1 MAPDSSANV
10 KPVHPH
16 PGAAFFWWLAVASAG
31 FWALLWTLT
40 APQFLGGPM
49 QSGDIAGVDIVA
61 PAQLAIAD
69 EQATQL
75 ARDTARQQVLQ
86 VFKRDASIDPLIRQK
101 LLKQLSAVTALQS
114 GASLPFAERLNLTAD
129 EKVYL
134 IASSDSIWERIECV
148 VNQKTGEQSQTAAPP
163 SMLVAEQQ
171 QIRPALE
178 ASIVAK
184 LKSSETSHNHKVAGN
199 DSKTTISDSLGLV
212 RSARAFYQN
221 LEAAGKHDLLYLAVT
236 VSPRDWAA
244 RGSTIEQATMRLLKL
259 GPLFPDTPRSDWERT
274 VLEFLPDS
282 WSDKIRWTCAKVV
295 ASTLEPNVIVDAA
308 ATKRKADA
316 AAAAVQPVSR
326 AIKQGQV
333 LVAKGTII
341 SPQAANLINVLGI
354 HRATNWSLI
363 LSLTFSLIAAC
374 TCFALFLN
382 IYSPKHLYSPSACG
396 LMFTVSVVT
405 CGVAAF
411 AGQIFPQFVPVP
423 AAALICTIFF
433 GPRVATG
440 IVILLLVFLRVDN
453 LIDNNQLIALATA
466 SCMGLGAN
474 IKRRHDL
481 MFRGILIG
489 VMQAGGF
496 LCASLLSHSISSAT
510 ALGQQVLLQV
520 LGGLSSCIV
529 AIGSLPF
536 LEDIF
541 GMVTPFRVTELTASD
556 QPLLRR
562 LEENAPGT
570 YQHSLAVANL
580 AEAGARAVGAD
591 VNLVR
596 AGSLYHD
603 IGKMVRPR
611 YFIENQLGDT
621 NPHDAIPPE
630 ESRDRVLAHVTDGL
644 ALAQK
649 FGLPRAVQDF
659 IPQHQ
664 GTTLM
669 AYFYHKACLRDGA
682 ENVDASF
689 YRYPGPKPQS
699 REAAIVMLADV
710 SEAVTHSMNDPT
722 QDEVEA
728 TMSNVFK
735 ARHDDG
741 QFSESGLS
749 KDELERVK
757 KAFARVWRTLHH
769 ERLKYPST
777 TTGRMPVPPEQPPK
791 APASSQPIQK
801 VQE

>member
-10 KPVHPH
+10 KAVHPH

-49 QSGDIAGVDIVA
+49 QAGDIAGIDIVA
-61 PAQLAIAD
+61 PALLSVAD
-69 EQATQL
+69 EPSTLQA
-75 ARDTARQQVLQ
+75 RETARQQVLQ
-86 VFKRDASIDPLIRQK
+86 VFKRDASIDPLIRRK
-101 LLKQLSAVTALQS
+101 LVKQLEAVSALQKTANLPL
-114 GASLPFAERLNLTAD
+114 GSLQLTAD
-129 EKVYL
+129 EQVYL
-134 IASSDSIWERIECV
+134 IASSDSVWERITSSAA
-148 VNQKTGEQSQTAAPP
+148 QKPGAQT
-163 SMLVAEQQ
+163 SSTVHSKQLDAEQQ
-171 QIRPALE
+171 PVRPALE
-178 ASIVAK
+178 SGIEAK
-184 LKSSETSHNHKVAGN
+184 LKAAEAHKTKGSSN
-199 DSKTTISDSLGLV
+199 DSKSQPANPLAAINA
-212 RSARAFYQN
+212 ARTFYQS
-221 LEAAGKHDLLYLAVT
+221 LDADDKRDLLYLAVT
-236 VSPRDWAA
+236 VSPKDWQAKS
-244 RGSTIEQATMRLLKL
+244 STIEQATMRLLQL
-259 GPLFPDTPRSDWERT
+259 GPLFPDTPHSDWERT

-295 ASTLEPNVIVDAA
+295 ASALEPNVIVDAE
-308 ATKRKADA
+308 ATKRKADSA
-316 AAAAVQPVSR
+316 AAAIKPVTR
-326 AIKQGQV
+326 TIKQGQV

-341 SPQAANLINVLGI
+341 SAEAANSINLLGI
-354 HRATNWSLI
+354 QRATNWSLI

-382 IYSPKHLYSPSACG
+382 IFSPKHLYSASAIG

-411 AGQIFPQFVPVP
+411 AGQIFPQFVPLP

-433 GPRVATG
+433 GPRAASG

-453 LIDNNQLIALATA
+453 LIDNNQMVALATA

-489 VMQAGGF
+489 VMQAVAF
-496 LCASLLSHSISSAT
+496 LCAALLTHSVSSAT
-510 ALGQQVLLQV
+510 ALGQQLLLQA

-580 AEAGARAVGAD
+580 AEAGARAIGAD

-699 REAAIVMLADV
+699 KEAAIVMLADV

-741 QFSESGLS
+741 QFSESGMT

-791 APASSQPIQK
+791 APAANQPTQK